1 MPPTS
6 NGASGSPELSDER
19 LVAAY
24 RESGDPGLVD
34 ELVRRHLPRI
44 NALIFQ
50 MVLDESVADDL
61 TQESLLRALRGLSS
75 FRGKSTFGT
84 WLFRVAMNTTYS
96 HLKRQKSSPVTY
108 RSNPPDRESK
118 QPGPDGAALEAEL
131 DSEIKAALAELP
143 DELRAAVVLTSLQGL
158 DAKDAAE
165 IAGCAPGTIYARTH
179 NARKTLRHRLQKW
192 LTP

>member
-1 MPPTS
+1 
-6 NGASGSPELSDER
+6 LSDEL

-24 RESGDPGLVD
+24 RESGDPSFVD

-61 TQESLLRALRGLSS
+61 TQESLLRALRGLSG
-75 FRGKSTFGT
+75 FRGKSTFAT

-96 HLKRQKSSPVTY
+96 HLKRQKSSPVKY
-108 RSNPPDRESK
+108 CSDVPERESNGA
-118 QPGPDGAALEAEL
+118 GPDEAVLEAEL
-131 DSEIKAALAELP
+131 DTEIKAALAELP
-143 DELRAAVVLTSLQGL
+143 AELRAAVALTSLQGL
-158 DAKDAAE
+158 DANEAAE

-179 NARKTLRHRLQKW
+179 SARKKLRHRLQEW

>member
-6 NGASGSPELSDER
+6 NGAPDSPALSDER

-24 RESGDPGLVD
+24 RESGDPSLVD
-34 ELVRRHLPRI
+34 ELVRRHLPRV

-61 TQESLLRALRGLSS
+61 TQESLLRALRGLSG
-75 FRGKSTFGT
+75 FRGKSTFAT

-96 HLKRQKSSPVTY
+96 HLKRQKSSPVKY
-108 RSNPPDRESK
+108 CSDIPERESS
-118 QPGPDGAALEAEL
+118 QSRPDQVVLEAEL
-131 DSEIKAALAELP
+131 DAEIKAALAELP
-143 DELRAAVVLTSLQGL
+143 DDLRAAVVLTSLQGL
-158 DAKDAAE
+158 DAKEAAE

-179 NARKTLRHRLQKW
+179 NARKALRHRLQKW